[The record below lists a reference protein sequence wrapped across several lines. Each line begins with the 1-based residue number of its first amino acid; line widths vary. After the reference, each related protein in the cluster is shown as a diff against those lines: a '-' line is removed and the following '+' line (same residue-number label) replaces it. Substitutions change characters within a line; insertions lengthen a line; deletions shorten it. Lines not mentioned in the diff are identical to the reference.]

1 VPPPP
6 GPGAPANAA
15 KEWPNRDGNQIDILM
30 VKEGAGAVA
39 GGQSAVEIEYT
50 GHLGV
55 GGKQFIKH
63 REVIQLGKKMNIKGL
78 EQAVTRIKVGSTIK
92 LWIPSRL
99 AYGVRGAGNLIPP
112 HQDLVF
118 NLMLHRIV
126 KQ

>member
-1 VPPPP
+1 
-6 GPGAPANAA
+6 
-15 KEWPNRDGNQIDILM
+15 M
-30 VKEGAGAVA
+30 VKEGAGAIP

-50 GHLGV
+50 GHLFGV
-55 GGKQFIKH
+55 DVEKHGPSGKQFIKH

-78 EQAVTRIKVGSTIK
+78 EQAVTRIKVGSQIQ

-99 AYGVRGAGNLIPP
+99 AYGARGAGAMIPP
-112 HQDLVF
+112 NSDLLF

>member
-1 VPPPP
+1 MV
-6 GPGAPANAA
+6 
-15 KEWPNRDGNQIDILM
+15 
-30 VKEGAGAVA
+30 VKEGTGAIP

-78 EQAVTRIKVGSTIK
+78 EQAVTRIKVGSQIK
-92 LWIPSRL
+92 LWIPFRL
-99 AYGVRGAGNLIPP
+99 AYGARGAGNLIPP
-112 HQDLVF
+112 NADLVF
-118 NLMLHRIV
+118 NLKLHRIV

>member
-1 VPPPP
+1 MK
-6 GPGAPANAA
+6 AQ
-15 KEWPNRDGNQIDILM
+15 WPNKGDKIDILT
-30 VKEGAGAVA
+30 VKEGAGAIP

-50 GHLGV
+50 GHLP

-78 EQAVTRIKVGSTIK
+78 EQAVTRIKVGSQIK
-92 LWIPSRL
+92 LWIPAKL
-99 AYGVRGAGNLIPP
+99 AYGKRGAGQLIPP
-112 HQDLVF
+112 DSDLVF

>member
-1 VPPPP
+1 V
-6 GPGAPANAA
+6 A
-15 KEWPNRDGNQIDILM
+15 KEWPNKNGNQIDIKM
-30 VKEGAGAVA
+30 VKEGTGPIP

-50 GHLGV
+50 GHLGTD
-55 GGKQFIKH
+55 GKQFIKH

-99 AYGVRGAGNLIPP
+99 AYGQRGAGNLIPP
-112 HQDLVF
+112 NQDLVF